1 MLLLTVGSHLEAF
14 AQLITLVLIFAFV
27 IALTYFGTRLV
38 GNYQK
43 EKLSGSN
50 VKVLE
55 TMRISNTKYI
65 QVVKIGSKCFAIAV
79 CKDTVTYL
87 CELNEEDL
95 IYTETSSNF
104 AASESF
110 KAVLDKFK
118 KDKPD
123 SGQD

>member
-1 MLLLTVGSHLEAF
+1 MLLLTVGSRLEAF

-43 EKLSGSN
+43 EKFSGSN

-55 TMRISNTKYI
+55 TMKISNTKYI

-95 IYTETSSNF
+95 VYTEASNF
-104 AASESF
+104 AATESF

-123 SGQD
+123 NWQD

>member
-1 MLLLTVGSHLEAF
+1 MLILTVGTRIEAF

-43 EKLSGSN
+43 EKFSGSN
-50 VKVLE
+50 VRVLE
-55 TMRISNTKYI
+55 TMKISNTKYI

-87 CELNEEDL
+87 CELNEDDL
-95 IYTETSSNF
+95 VYTETSNF
-104 AASESF
+104 AATTENF